1 MKTILTG
8 HNGFIGGHYHRYL
21 KDKNISPIT
30 VDKRSGQDLCD
41 INITND
47 LPDCDVVF
55 HLAATNGTRLF
66 YENPTDV

>member
-47 LPDCDVVF
+47 FLLTHSRV
-55 HLAATNGTRLF
+55 NS
-66 YENPTDV
+66 